1 MPGRGSPSQGDK
13 MQRKR
18 PHFNASQE
26 FSIFSLQRPD
36 GVPGKHKKLR
46 RRQIGLNAPVETITG
61 SAPGRQLFPLGWLG
75 KAISSLELRLKAV
88 RISPMRRAL
97 WDLTSGAEAGFSAAA
112 SKPPVR
118 KPE

>member
-1 MPGRGSPSQGDK
+1 

-46 RRQIGLNAPVETITG
+46 RSTNRLRCPAETIAG
-61 SAPGRQLFPLGWLG
+61 SAPRLPVVSLGWPG
-75 KAISSLELRLKAV
+75 KAISSLKLRLKAV
-88 RISPMRRAL
+88 RIPPMRRGL
-97 WDLTSGAEAGFSAAA
+97 WDLTSGAEAGFSATA
-112 SKPPVR
+112 SKPLVR
-118 KPE
+118 KPD